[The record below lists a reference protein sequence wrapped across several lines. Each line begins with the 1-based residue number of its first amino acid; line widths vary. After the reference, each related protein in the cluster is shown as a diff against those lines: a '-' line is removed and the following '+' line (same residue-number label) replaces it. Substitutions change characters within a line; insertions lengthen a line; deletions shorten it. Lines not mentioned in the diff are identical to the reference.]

1 MDVIALAA
9 LVLSTAMSML
19 LVPDL
24 HAGDLVEPTI
34 QAAIL
39 TPFVLTALL
48 AFRVAGTP
56 PVWERRLLALFLL
69 LMPTVYLGS
78 LALHGGDRAWLAT
91 EIAGQLVFATLAV
104 AGLRGSG
111 WLLVFGIAAHGVLW
125 DLWHHGRTPFMP
137 DWYATGCLIVD
148 VGWALYAASRV
159 PVWHGLART
168 ERHSPVPSI
177 AA

>member
-34 QAAIL
+34 QAALL

-48 AFRVAGTP
+48 AFRVTGTP

-69 LMPTVYLGS
+69 LNADGVPG
-78 LALHGGDRAWLAT
+78 LAG
-91 EIAGQLVFATLAV
+91 
-104 AGLRGSG
+104 
-111 WLLVFGIAAHGVLW
+111 
-125 DLWHHGRTPFMP
+125 TPRRR
-137 DWYATGCLIVD
+137 
-148 VGWALYAASRV
+148 SRV
-159 PVWHGLART
+159 ARDRNCRTAGVRDPGHCRSARIGLAAGVRY
-168 ERHSPVPSI
+168 RGAWGPVGS
-177 AA
+177 